1 MTRGIRLSLAVTIL
15 LVTSALLY
23 GRGDKDR
30 QVASE
35 PLASLPTQFDKWHG
49 RDRSLDP
56 RIIEVLG
63 KGDFLSRLYTS
74 STPEPPIDLFIGY
87 FPSQR
92 SGSSIH
98 SPKNCL
104 PGAGWYFASSA
115 QNHIQG
121 DDRKS
126 YQVGEYVISNGS
138 ARQFVIYWYEAHGR
152 SVASEYWAKYYLV
165 KDAIRMN
172 RTDGALVRVITP
184 IMPGEPLTDAKLRG
198 RDFTAHMVPSLHR
211 VIPD

>member
-1 MTRGIRLSLAVTIL
+1 MTFGPRFWVVVVLFIA
-15 LVTSALLY
+15 TSALLY

-35 PLASLPTQFDKWHG
+35 PLSAVPNQFGQWTGK
-49 RDRSLDP
+49 DRPIDDRVL
-56 RIIEVLG
+56 EVLG
-63 KGDFLSRLYTS
+63 SGEFLSRLYTS
-74 STPEPPIDLFIGY
+74 GQGEMPVDLFIGY

-104 PGAGWYFASSA
+104 PGAGWYFDSSK
-115 QNHIQG
+115 HDVLTG
-121 DDRKS
+121 DDGKP
-126 YQVGEYVISNGS
+126 YKVGEYVISNGS
-138 ARQFVIYWYEAHGR
+138 AKQYVIYWYQAHGR

-165 KDAIRMN
+165 HDAIATN

-184 IMPGEPLTDAKLRG
+184 IGSAESLADARARATGFAAQL
-198 RDFTAHMVPSLHR
+198 APQLHR
-211 VIPD
+211 FIPD